1 MKYKCSAVIVVEG
14 KSDVS
19 FLETFI
25 EADFVITNGSE
36 ISKETIRYLKSLK
49 EKRDIIVLTD
59 PDFPGLQIR
68 NKIEEQIPGV
78 LHAYVR
84 KEVSIKHHKVGIAES
99 EVEEVINALKNAFS
113 LSNKEIETDLSF
125 NDLYVLGFVGKE
137 NSDELRKKAA
147 TYFKLG
153 YASSAKT
160 FYKQLK
166 ALGIK
171 KEKLIKWKENKDD
184 CK

>member
-14 KSDVS
+14 KSDVA
-19 FLETFI
+19 FLESFI

-36 ISKETIRYLKSLK
+36 ISNETLRYIKALK

-68 NKIEEQIPGV
+68 NRIEEQVEGV

-84 KEVSIKHHKVGIAES
+84 KEVSIKHHKVGVAES
-99 EVEEVINALKNAFS
+99 TKEEVIKALENAFS
-113 LSNKEIETDLSF
+113 LGNENTSNLAKQ
-125 NDLYVLGFVGKE
+125 DLYELGFIGL
-137 NSDELRKKAA
+137 NQSDDLRKKAA
-147 TYFKLG
+147 EYFKLG
-153 YASSAKT
+153 YASNAKT
-160 FYKQLK
+160 FFKQLL
-166 ALGIK
+166 ALSITK
-171 KEKLIKWKENKDD
+171 EQLKEFKEKVYD

>member
-25 EADFVITNGSE
+25 DADFVITNGSE
-36 ISKETIRYLKSLK
+36 ISKETISYLKALK
-49 EKRDIIVLTD
+49 EKREIIVLTD

-68 NKIEEQIPGV
+68 NKIEENIKGV

-84 KEVSIKHHKVGIAES
+84 KEVSIRRHKVGVAES
-99 EVEEVINALKNAFS
+99 TKEEVILALQNAFKLEGNQTKS
-113 LSNKEIETDLSF
+113 DLNKQ
-125 NDLYVLGFVGKE
+125 DLYDLGLIGQEDSEK
-137 NSDELRKKAA
+137 LRKEAA
-147 TYFKLG
+147 SYFKLG
-153 YASSAKT
+153 FVSNAKA
-160 FYKQLK
+160 FYKHLL
-166 ALGIK
+166 ALGITK
-171 KEKLIKWKENKDD
+171 KELRKWKESLND

>member
-36 ISKETIRYLKSLK
+36 ISKETIAYLKSLK
-49 EKRDIIVLTD
+49 EKRNIIVLTD

-68 NKIEEQIPGV
+68 NKIEENVEGV

-84 KEVSIKHHKVGIAES
+84 KECSIKHHKVGVAES
-99 EVEEVINALKNAFS
+99 TKEEVISALKNAFLLKNPLKQS
-113 LSNKEIETDLSF
+113 DLTKK
-125 NDLYVLGFVGKE
+125 DLYELGFIGQVDSE
-137 NSDELRKKAA
+137 LLRKEA
-147 TYFKLG
+147 TEYFNLG
-153 YASSAKT
+153 FISNAKT
-160 FYKQLK
+160 FYKHLL
-166 ALGIK
+166 ALGITK
-171 KEKLIKWKENKDD
+171 KDLSIWRQKND